1 MLIDSDDRLH
11 KLTIIMLLNLLSGV
25 AADAQY

>member
-11 KLTIIMLLNLLSGV
+11 KLSIIMLLHLLFGV
-25 AADAQY
+25 AADAQ